1 MKINEI
7 KGNNMYTAYVLDN
20 SAREALLDRYPPKYP
35 DVIAHHI
42 TIQFPVPKGT
52 EAPAPANVKV
62 IGYADSG
69 DGIEAL
75 VCSVNGKTERP
86 DGKRWHITWSL
97 DSTKYSPVDSNKL
110 LATNK
115 FTLGIGTSVVT
126 TPAVLQ

>member
-1 MKINEI
+1 MKLNEM
-7 KGNNMYTAYVLDN
+7 KGNNMYTAYVLDDGT
-20 SAREALLDRYPPKYP
+20 RDTLLAKYPPKYP

-52 EAPAPANVKV
+52 EAPAPANVRV

-69 DGIEAL
+69 DGLEAL
-75 VCSVNGKTERP
+75 VCTVNGKSERP

-97 DSTKYSPVDSNKL
+97 DPTKYSPVDSNKL

-115 FTLGIGTSVVT
+115 FTLALGTLIAT